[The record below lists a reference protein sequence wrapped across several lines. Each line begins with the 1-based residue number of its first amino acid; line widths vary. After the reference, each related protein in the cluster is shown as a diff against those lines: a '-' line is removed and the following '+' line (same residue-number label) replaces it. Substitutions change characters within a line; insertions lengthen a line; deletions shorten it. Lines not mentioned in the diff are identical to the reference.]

1 MYMKPLHSAEWWTF
15 ISVYF
20 FSQNPK
26 CRFILFQ
33 YTDVH
38 LCAQL
43 SKVWLSKA
51 NNRRKATSSN
61 FDLFL
66 SKAQKQHSTRKL
78 HFSFDQMFY
87 KSSRSTDCAAKN
99 LKTRVHCYA
108 TGSTWG
114 LTKRNLKKIS
124 IFRAIRLCFLRSLVS
139 AIRSKLIR
147 APGGAKRDPLA
158 RAPSK
163 CWGTCGGARAVVR
176 SMWLPRTRAPKW
188 EHVCTTG
195 RYDVKDRRKIGCV
208 MAHSKMRPVRRE
220 PTEQN
225 STRRGGGNFI
235 LQANQLG
242 FSRSIGSATS
252 NEANKRAMRRTEWI
266 ITARQSVLFGRN

>member
-158 RAPSK
+158 RTPSK
-163 CWGTCGGARAVVR
+163 CWGTCGGARGFAQHVAAANARAEVR
-176 SMWLPRTRAPKW
+176 ARMHDGSIWCQRSPQNRLRDGSLENATCAQGTDRAKLNAAW
-188 EHVCTTG
+188 RG
-195 RYDVKDRRKIGCV
+195 KFQSFRRISSV
-208 MAHSKMRPVRRE
+208 
-220 PTEQN
+220 
-225 STRRGGGNFI
+225 
-235 LQANQLG
+235 
-242 FSRSIGSATS
+242 SRV
-252 NEANKRAMRRTEWI
+252 
-266 ITARQSVLFGRN
+266 Q